1 VDWVEGVA
9 ILTAILI
16 VVGVGSLDDWQ
27 KERQFQV
34 LNVKKEDCHVKVIC
48 DGGERQIDVH
58 QVVVHCSSLAKL
70 FLAMVSSFLV
80 TTCCATS
87 PTRRESRMRSRSF
100 PTKNASLSETS
111 SSWNWTLTDPLV
123 TASCLVDLTA
133 LLLTEVRF
141 LKGLSSYVVIAV
153 GTKSFGWFI
162 ALPIIWAL

>member
-1 VDWVEGVA
+1 LLSVAAVVSLSLGLFQDFGTTCPPGEPPVVWVEGVA

-80 TTCCATS
+80 TTYGATS
-87 PTRRESRMRSRSF
+87 PLQQESQMRSRSS
-100 PTKNASLSETS
+100 PMRNASCSETNGS
-111 SSWNWTLTDPLV
+111 
-123 TASCLVDLTA
+123 
-133 LLLTEVRF
+133 
-141 LKGLSSYVVIAV
+141 
-153 GTKSFGWFI
+153 
-162 ALPIIWAL
+162 WALTLMISPMTVIVSAPLEGK